1 MHSQLE
7 NLGKLASVVE
17 LKKSLLAICSAY
29 GVVTNLEVLVAK
41 QVGKRRAL
49 CFLGMQTVEQEQV
62 LMRELQLGQFG
73 GDVIA
78 IIELDSDM
86 QPERDF
92 FTPARPSAAG
102 HGEFQPTLPIAAM
115 LKPSSFSALQHPDF
129 PDFPDTRPTGGA
141 A

>member
-1 MHSQLE
+1 MNSQLE
-7 NLGKLASVVE
+7 NLGRLGSVVE
-17 LKKSLLAICSAY
+17 LKQSLRAICSTF
-29 GVVTNLEVLVAK
+29 GVVTKLEVLLAK

-49 CFLGMQTVEQEQV
+49 CFLGMQTLEQEQV

-73 GDVIA
+73 GDVVA
-78 IIELDSDM
+78 IIELESDM

-92 FTPARPSAAG
+92 FTPARADAAG

-115 LKPSSFSALQHPDF
+115 LKPSSFSAPQSA
-129 PDFPDTRPTGGA
+129 DFPDTQPTRGA